1 MANTDTKV
9 ALVTGGSAGI
19 GKAIVEAFAARN
31 DAVVISDLDQDR
43 GEALADSIRQKGGD
57 ALFVKIDV
65 SDLESVKHLFETI
78 KDRYGRLDYA
88 VNNAGIEGEQ
98 NETAD
103 CTFENFDRTIKVN
116 LYGVFYGM
124 KHELDIM
131 REQGS
136 GVIVN
141 ISSIAGEVG
150 FMNLPAYCASKGG
163 VIQLTKTAALEYA
176 TRNIRVNAICPAVI
190 MTEMVERITN
200 HDPAIQAEFAKLQP
214 MERAGRPEEIADSV
228 MWLCSNKSS
237 FVTGQAINIDGGYL
251 AR

>member
-1 MANTDTKV
+1 MNAPSKV

-19 GKAIVEAFAARN
+19 GKAIVESFAARG
-31 DAVVISDLDQDR
+31 DTVVISDVDQDR
-43 GEALADSIRQKGGD
+43 GEKLVDSIRQKGGD
-57 ALFVKIDV
+57 ALFVKNDV
-65 SDLESVKHLFETI
+65 SDLESVKQLFETI

-88 VNNAGIEGEQ
+88 INNAGIEGEQ

-176 TRNIRVNAICPAVI
+176 ARNIRVNAICPAVI

-200 HDPAIQAEFAKLQP
+200 HDPAVQAEFAKLQP
-214 MERAGRPEEIADSV
+214 MERTGTPQEIADSV
-228 MWLCSNKSS
+228 MWLCSDKSS

>member
-228 MWLCSNKSS
+228 MWLCSDKSS

>member
-1 MANTDTKV
+1 MAQAEKKV

-19 GKAIVEAFAARN
+19 GKAIAESFAARG
-31 DAVVISDLDQDR
+31 DRVIISDVDQDR
-43 GEALADSIRQKGGD
+43 GEKLADKIRQNGGD
-57 ALFVKIDV
+57 AGFVQTDV
-65 SDLESVKHLFETI
+65 SDLDSVKHLFELI
-78 KDRYGRLDYA
+78 NDRYGRLDYA

-124 KHELDIM
+124 KHELAIM

-163 VIQLTKTAALEYA
+163 VNQLTKTAALEYA
-176 TRNIRVNAICPAVI
+176 TRNIRINAICPAVI

-200 HDPAIQAEFAKLQP
+200 NDPDTQAEFAKLQP

-228 MWLCSNKSS
+228 MWLCSDKAS
-237 FVTGQAINIDGGYL
+237 FVTGQTINIDGGYL

>member
-1 MANTDTKV
+1 MANTDSKV

-19 GKAIVEAFAARN
+19 GKAIAEAFAERG
-31 DAVVISDLDQDR
+31 DSVVISDVDQDR
-43 GEALADSIRQKGGD
+43 GEKLADSIRQKGGD
-57 ALFVKIDV
+57 ALFVKNDV

-88 VNNAGIEGEQ
+88 VNNAGIEGEM

-103 CTFENFDRTIKVN
+103 CTFENFDHTIKVN

-200 HDPAIQAEFAKLQP
+200 HDPAVQAEFAKLQP

-228 MWLCSNKSS
+228 IWLCSDKSS

>member
-1 MANTDTKV
+1 MAQTERKV

-19 GKAIVEAFAARN
+19 GKAIAESFAARG
-31 DAVVISDLDQDR
+31 DTVVISDVDQER
-43 GEALADSIRQKGGD
+43 GEKLADQLRGGGGD
-57 ALFVKIDV
+57 AYFVKTDV
-65 SDLESVKHLFETI
+65 SELDAVKHLFAEI

-103 CTFENFDRTIKVN
+103 CTYENFDRTIKVN

-176 TRNIRVNAICPAVI
+176 ARNIRVNAICPAVI

-200 HDPAIQAEFAKLQP
+200 HDPAVQAEFAKLQP
-214 MERAGRPEEIADSV
+214 MERTGTPQEIADSV
-228 MWLCSNKSS
+228 MWLCSDKSS

>member
-1 MANTDTKV
+1 MAQAEKKV

-19 GKAIVEAFAARN
+19 GKAIVESFAARG
-31 DAVVISDLDQDR
+31 DRVIISDVDQER
-43 GEALADSIRQKGGD
+43 GEKLADKIRQNGGD
-57 ALFVKIDV
+57 AAFVKTDV

-78 KDRYGRLDYA
+78 NDRYGRLDYA

-124 KHELDIM
+124 KHELDFM

-176 TRNIRVNAICPAVI
+176 TRNIRINAICPAVI
-190 MTEMVERITN
+190 LTEMVERVTN
-200 HDPAIQAEFAKLQP
+200 HDPETLAEFAKLQP
-214 MERAGRPEEIADSV
+214 MERVGKPEEIADSV
-228 MWLCSNKSS
+228 MWLCSDKSS

>member
-1 MANTDTKV
+1 MAQTERKV

-19 GKAIVEAFAARN
+19 GKAIVEAFAERK
-31 DAVVISDLDQDR
+31 DSVVISDLDQER
-43 GEALADSIRQKGGD
+43 GEKLADSIRQKGGD
-57 ALFVKIDV
+57 ALFVKTDV
-65 SDLESVKHLFETI
+65 SDLESVKYLFETI

-228 MWLCSNKSS
+228 MWLCSDKSS

>member
-1 MANTDTKV
+1 MCSSD
-9 ALVTGGSAGI
+9 LS
-19 GKAIVEAFAARN
+19 
-31 DAVVISDLDQDR
+31 VVISDLDQER
-43 GEALADSIRQKGGD
+43 GEKLADSIRQKGGD
-57 ALFVKIDV
+57 ALFVKTDV
-65 SDLESVKHLFETI
+65 SDLESVKYLFETI

-214 MERAGRPEEIADSV
+214 MERAGRPEEISDSV
-228 MWLCSNKSS
+228 MWLCSDKSS

>member
-1 MANTDTKV
+1 MAQTERKV

-19 GKAIVEAFAARN
+19 GKAIVEAFAERK
-31 DAVVISDLDQDR
+31 DSVVISDLDQER
-43 GEALADSIRQKGGD
+43 GEKLADSIRQKGGD
-57 ALFVKIDV
+57 ALFVKTDV
-65 SDLESVKHLFETI
+65 SDLESVKYLFETI

-214 MERAGRPEEIADSV
+214 MERAGRPEEISDSV
-228 MWLCSNKSS
+228 MWLCSDKSS

>member
-1 MANTDTKV
+1 MANTDSKV

-19 GKAIVEAFAARN
+19 GKAIVEAFAERG
-31 DAVVISDLDQDR
+31 DSVVISDVDQER
-43 GEALADSIRQKGGD
+43 GEKLADSIRQNGGD
-57 ALFVKIDV
+57 ALFVKADV
-65 SDLESVKHLFETI
+65 SDLDSVKRLFETI

-214 MERAGRPEEIADSV
+214 MERVGKPEEIADSV
-228 MWLCSNKSS
+228 MWLCSDKSS

>member
-1 MANTDTKV
+1 MAQTERKV

-19 GKAIVEAFAARN
+19 GKAIVEAFAERK
-31 DAVVISDLDQDR
+31 DSVVISDLDQER
-43 GEALADSIRQKGGD
+43 GEKLADSIRQKGGD
-57 ALFVKIDV
+57 ALFVKTDV
-65 SDLESVKHLFETI
+65 SDLESVKYLFETI

-214 MERAGRPEEIADSV
+214 MERAGRPEEISDSV
-228 MWLCSNKSS
+228 MWLCSDKSS
-237 FVTGQAINIDGGYL
+237 FVKIGRAHV
-251 AR
+251 

>member
-1 MANTDTKV
+1 MSDTVKQV

-19 GKAIVEAFAARN
+19 GKAIVESFAERG
-31 DAVVISDLDQDR
+31 DAVVISDLDQER
-43 GEALADSIRQKGGD
+43 GEKLADSIRQKGGD
-57 ALFVKIDV
+57 ALFVKTDV
-65 SDLESVKHLFETI
+65 SELESVKHLFETI
-78 KDRYGRLDYA
+78 KDRYGRLDFA
-88 VNNAGIEGEQ
+88 VNNAGIEGVQ

-124 KHELDIM
+124 KHELEIM
-131 REQGS
+131 REQGG

-190 MTEMVERITN
+190 MTEMVERITQ
-200 HDPAIQAEFAKLQP
+200 HDPEIQAEFAKLQP

-228 MWLCSNKSS
+228 MWLCSDKSS

>member
-1 MANTDTKV
+1 MTDKDKKV

-19 GKAIVEAFAARN
+19 GKAIVEAFAERN
-31 DAVVISDLDQDR
+31 DAVVISDVEQER
-43 GEALADSIRQKGGD
+43 GEKLADSIRQQGGD
-57 ALFVKIDV
+57 ALFVKTNV
-65 SDLESVKHLFETI
+65 SDLESVKRLFETI

-200 HDPAIQAEFAKLQP
+200 HDPAVQEEFAKLQP

-228 MWLCSNKSS
+228 IWLCSDKSS